1 MKCAALLSGGKDG
14 WLALWYAIS
23 SGLEVEAIVT
33 FVPKKLDSFMFHGIN
48 SKFVKEQAKLAGI
61 KHIEIQ
67 TSGEKEKE
75 GEELVQSFLQLRKK
89 GFEAVITG
97 AIESEYQRERVER
110 ACIESG
116 LVHFA
121 PLWHK
126 KQEQVLGEMPDSG
139 LDAII
144 VAVAADGMGK
154 EWLGKRISESK
165 EGLSRLQST
174 RHISPIGE
182 GGEFE
187 TFVLKS
193 PLFKREI
200 GISKSKI
207 LWKGSSG
214 FLEIGRLAQK

>member
-14 WLALWYAIS
+14 WLATWYAIS
-23 SGLEVEAIVT
+23 SGLEVAAIVT
-33 FVPKKLDSFMFHGIN
+33 FVPARLDSFMFHGIN

-110 ACIESG
+110 ACVESG

-126 KQEQVLGEMPDSG
+126 KQEQVLSELIDSG

-154 EWLGKRISESK
+154 EWLGKKISES
-165 EGLSRLQST
+165 EGELLKLSEKRGVS
-174 RHISPIGE
+174 IIGE

-207 LWKGSSG
+207 IWKGSSG
-214 FLEIGRLAQK
+214 FLELIH